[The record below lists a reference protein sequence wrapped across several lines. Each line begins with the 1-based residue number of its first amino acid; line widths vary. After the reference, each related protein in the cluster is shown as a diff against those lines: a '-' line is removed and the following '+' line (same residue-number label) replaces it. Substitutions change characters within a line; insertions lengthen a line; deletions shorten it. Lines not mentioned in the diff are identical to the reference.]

1 MVGYCIDGQ
10 DNDTYAFR
18 ESPPLTANQRIH
30 QEILPDMS
38 GKARSGV
45 HRCEACGD
53 LLAKWDEPLI
63 GVVVKKRK
71 YDIGSTYDGVTIVSE
86 RFKTTYESSN
96 LTGLIFRQLPDDP
109 TFFAIRALRSV
120 EFDSERRKTRFINP
134 CPKCGRFE
142 SVVGATPVYL
152 KAGSEIGLREFV
164 RTDLEFA
171 SNDEKHP
178 LLLCGA
184 AAAEALKNA
193 GLKGLDMDAIQ

>member
-1 MVGYCIDGQ
+1 MRSFRFSLQ
-10 DNDTYAFR
+10 HNDTYAFR
-18 ESPPLTANQRIH
+18 EYPPLTANQRIH

-53 LLAKWDEPLI
+53 LLSKWDEPLT

-71 YDIGSTYDGVTIVSE
+71 YDIGSTYDGVTLVSQ
-86 RFKTTYESSN
+86 RFKTVYESSN
-96 LTGLIFRQLPDDP
+96 LSGLVFRQLPDDP
-109 TFFAIRALRSV
+109 AFFAIRAMRSV
-120 EFDSERRKTRFINP
+120 EFDAERRKTRFINP
-134 CPKCGRFE
+134 CRKCGRFE

-164 RTDLEFA
+164 HTDLEFG
-171 SNDEKHP
+171 SNDEKGP

-184 AAAEALKNA
+184 FAAEALEKA
-193 GLKGLDMDAIQ
+193 GLKGLDLDAIQ